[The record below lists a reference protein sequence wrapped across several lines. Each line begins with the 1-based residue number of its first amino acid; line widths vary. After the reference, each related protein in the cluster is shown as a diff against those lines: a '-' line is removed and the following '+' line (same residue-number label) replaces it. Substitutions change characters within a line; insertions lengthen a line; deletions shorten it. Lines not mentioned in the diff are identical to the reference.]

1 VSVDRQL
8 LLACCRAHWRPQQL
22 KRPVRRDVDWD
33 RLLKHAERLGV
44 AGLLHTT
51 LTTCL
56 DPTRVPPEVSRRL
69 GKVYY
74 HHAARNAGL
83 GARLQEVLA
92 AFSGYGMPVIVLK
105 GASIAELVYGNIALR
120 PMYDLD
126 VLVQPQN
133 LDLADRLVRELGY
146 VPDESWR
153 PADWY
158 RRHHHH
164 LAPYRA
170 RDGSCRL
177 ELHHHILPSDAGAQL
192 PIEDLWQRARP
203 VCLGSVPTLVL
214 APADLLL
221 HLCVDLS
228 SVHHFVGGL
237 RRLCDIAAV
246 ITRYEPELD
255 WARLLESAHVYALE
269 RHLYYGLW
277 LARCLMA
284 ADVPVYVLER
294 LRYSARVHR
303 ALDLVVKSLIRR
315 AVFRYQGEASAV
327 PAWLVSD
334 TYAELLAA
342 KTGRAKVGGLL
353 RLASLAF
360 RAWSRRFLARAPTQ
374 PPDDDRHVVLPA
386 PLEREGDELATGLL
400 G

>member
-1 VSVDRQL
+1 MSLDRQL
-8 LLACCRAHWRPQQL
+8 LLACCRAHSKPQRFE
-22 KRPVRRDVDWD
+22 RPVHRDADWD
-33 RLLKHAERLGV
+33 HLLERAEQLGV
-44 AGLLHTT
+44 AALLHTT
-51 LTTCL
+51 LTTCV
-56 DPTRVPPEVSRRL
+56 DRTRVPPEVLRRL
-69 GKVYY
+69 AKGYY
-74 HHAARNAGL
+74 HHAARNARL
-83 GARLQEVLA
+83 GASLQEVLA
-92 AFSGYGMPVIVLK
+92 AFSRYGMPVIVLK

-126 VLVQPQN
+126 VLVQPRD

-170 RDGSCRL
+170 RDGSSRL
-177 ELHHHILPSDAGAQL
+177 ELHHHIFPPDAGVQL

-203 VCLGSVPTLVL
+203 VCLGSAPTLVL

-221 HLCVDLS
+221 HLCVELS
-228 SVHHFVGGL
+228 AVQHFVGGL
-237 RRLCDIAAV
+237 RRLCDIATA
-246 ITRYEPELD
+246 IKCYEMELD
-255 WARLLESAHVYALE
+255 WAGLLESAHVYALE

-277 LARCLMA
+277 LAQCLVA
-284 ADVPVYVLER
+284 ADVPVYVLES
-294 LRYSARVHR
+294 LRYSARGHW
-303 ALDLVVKSLIRR
+303 ALDLALKSLIRR
-315 AVFRYQGEASAV
+315 AVFRYHSETSAV

-334 TYAELLAA
+334 TCAELLAA

-353 RLASLAF
+353 RLAYLGF
-360 RAWSRRFLARAPTQ
+360 RAWFRRCLARAPTQ
-374 PPDDDRHVVLPA
+374 PPDHDGHVGLPA
-386 PLEREGDELATGLL
+386 PLKRQGDELATGLL